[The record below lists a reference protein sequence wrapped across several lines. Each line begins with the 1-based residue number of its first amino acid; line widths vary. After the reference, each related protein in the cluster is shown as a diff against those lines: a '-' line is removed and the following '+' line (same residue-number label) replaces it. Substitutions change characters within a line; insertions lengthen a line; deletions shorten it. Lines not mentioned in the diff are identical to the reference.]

1 MSAGTAGCTALIYA
15 LEAVLAEPLTAALVR
30 SGATVYRLSES
41 SGPEQCAALAERVAA
56 DVIFCGDGTLGYR
69 SVLDAV
75 ASHSRVPAV
84 VVVGRLGDTERW
96 LDALEAGA
104 FDYCAPPLDGD
115 QLLWV
120 LESVRI
126 RRPERAGGT
135 LRTA

>member
-1 MSAGTAGCTALIYA
+1 MSAETVACTALIYG

-30 SGATVYRLSES
+30 SGAIVYRLSDG
-41 SGPEQCAALAERVAA
+41 SGPEQCATLAERVAA
-56 DVIFCGDGTLGYR
+56 DVIFCGDGTPGYR

-104 FDYCAPPLDGD
+104 FDYCAPPLDAD

-126 RRPERAGGT
+126 RRPETAGGT